1 MTPSRKR
8 PRHSR
13 WCPTTPPDAVGE
25 YIRAPREFVALSK
38 AWENPQTGG
47 IKQEYVGDFQRLVGV
62 LEDTTEPTARFVGD
76 RCPGTRLPESLTSR
90 LDRAPPERLAARPRL
105 RPARRRCACSS
116 RTAPPEA
123 TSGDG

>member
-90 LDRAPPERLAARPRL
+90 LDRAPSAAPGGQAQAPS
-105 RPARRRCACSS
+105 RPAEVRVLL
-116 RTAPPEA
+116 P
-123 TSGDG
+123 DGPAGSHER